1 MNNGPTS
8 TDPDETPPPPPSDPS
23 DDDGLFDLS
32 APRDPEALFSES
44 FVDGEL
50 DIDDIRDDE
59 DLPEPEERSSTQTVA
74 RATGD
79 ESATASTFDDPLPP
93 LPIIDVHC
101 HIHGVSL
108 SKSKQSLK
116 NFEQHGIFNGNDLST
131 EKKRKAFQKSVKEYR
146 EKTVRYH
153 SQGATFNFAHWN
165 FKDDPWVAKK
175 LLQLTQR
182 FQNETD
188 RFEIGHPVAVT
199 PMLLDFGYTP
209 LGTSAASKGAG
220 IKGSG
225 TNMKESKAREEEAS
239 DTGIF
244 YFSKSATTEK
254 SHRFFTR
261 DTAMFEHQ
269 IEILHLISR
278 LWPGQIFPFCPYDPR
293 RPDCLDHVK
302 KAMDTQGYVGVKLYA
317 RCGWMPYNNG
327 ALHGPEVGAI
337 LDARLDEFYTYVTDN
352 DIPILNHTS
361 PTGHPPDGA
370 LVFPWRMTPDANQA
384 DRDAASAL
392 SPMAYPPTDWTK
404 PDRFNRNRTSKQKSI
419 EKMTYE
425 LNSYGY
431 YCLYDQLTTSPYSWE
446 PVLEKYPALRL
457 CFAHFGSKLGVYA
470 HPRYVNNSS
479 EIVADC
485 EQLLVKNP
493 MVAGA
498 TGHRKFRDYFKKG
511 AIYNRNNHK
520 TSDDHAVDSA
530 LALLAAGKPW
540 GDWVSTWEET
550 YPDDW
555 TTRITKL
562 VTQYDN
568 VYADISFITGS
579 GKAIADIIS
588 PVFEDAL
595 FQRADGKRLFDKCMI
610 GTDWYMTEISGLSP
624 CDFWRLVQKSCKMDP
639 ETYKDL
645 PEDEKH
651 MRLKVWE
658 HWSSKNAFRYLN
670 IKPRLSGAGMDKLV
684 EAYGCEKSKL
694 PSWWKSLEKF
704 YDEPEAIEPPDPDD
718 DVTWTENPLYES
730 S

>member
-1 MNNGPTS
+1 MDNGPTS
-8 TDPDETPPPPPSDPS
+8 TESEETPQKPDEEE
-23 DDDGLFDLS
+23 LFDLS
-32 APRDPEALFSES
+32 VPLEPAELFEEG
-44 FVDGEL
+44 FVDGVL
-50 DIDDIRDDE
+50 DIDKIRDDDE
-59 DLPEPEERSSTQTVA
+59 LADPAPPSATQTVA

-79 ESATASTFDDPLPP
+79 ESTTASTLDAPLPP

-108 SKSKQSLK
+108 SKSKTSLK

-131 EKKRKAFQKSVKEYR
+131 QKKRNAYQKSLKDYHD
-146 EKTVRYH
+146 KTVKYH
-153 SQGATFNFAHWN
+153 SQGATLNFAHWN

-175 LLQLTQR
+175 IIQLTQR
-182 FQNETD
+182 FQNETN
-188 RFEIGHPVAVT
+188 RFDAGHPIAIT

-209 LGTSAASKGAG
+209 LGTSAASKGAKL
-220 IKGSG
+220 KGSG
-225 TNMKESKAREEEAS
+225 SSMKESEARKEEAA

-244 YFSKSATTEK
+244 YFSKSSATEK
-254 SHRFFTR
+254 NHRFFTR
-261 DTAMFEHQ
+261 DTEMFEHQ
-269 IEILHLISR
+269 IEILHLISK

-317 RCGWMPYNNG
+317 RCGWRPYDNA
-327 ALHGPEVGAI
+327 ALHGDEVGAT
-337 LDARLDEFYTYVTDN
+337 LDARLDEFYTYVTAN

-370 LVFPWRMTPDANQA
+370 LVLPWRMTPDANQTE
-384 DRDAASAL
+384 RDEASGA
-392 SPMAYPPTDWTK
+392 SPMAYPPTNWAK
-404 PDRFNRNRTSKQKSI
+404 PDRFVKGRTKKQKSL

-425 LNSYGY
+425 LNSFAY
-431 YCLYDQLTTSPYSWE
+431 YCLYDQLTTAPYSWE
-446 PVLEKYPALRL
+446 PVLTKYPTLRL

-470 HPRYVNNSS
+470 NPRYNTSSS
-479 EIVADC
+479 EIVEDC
-485 EQLLVKNP
+485 ENLLVKNP

-520 TSDDHAVDSA
+520 LDDDYARDSA
-530 LALLAAGKPW
+530 ISLLAEGQPW

-555 TTRITKL
+555 STKITKL
-562 VTQYDN
+562 VTQYEN

-579 GKAIADIIS
+579 GKAIADIID

-595 FQRADGKRLFDKCMI
+595 KQRAEGKRLFDKCMI

-639 ETYKDL
+639 ALYEEL
-645 PEDEKH
+645 PAQEKLD
-651 MRLKVWE
+651 RLKVWE
-658 HWSSKNAFRYLN
+658 YWSSKNAFRYLN
-670 IKPRLSGAGMDKLV
+670 IKPRLQGAGMDKLV
-684 EAYGCEKSKL
+684 AAYGCEKSKL
-694 PSWWKSLEKF
+694 PSWWKTLEKS
-704 YDEPEAIEPPDPDD
+704 YDEPEEVEPPDPDGG
-718 DVTWTENPLYES
+718 VV
-730 S
+730 